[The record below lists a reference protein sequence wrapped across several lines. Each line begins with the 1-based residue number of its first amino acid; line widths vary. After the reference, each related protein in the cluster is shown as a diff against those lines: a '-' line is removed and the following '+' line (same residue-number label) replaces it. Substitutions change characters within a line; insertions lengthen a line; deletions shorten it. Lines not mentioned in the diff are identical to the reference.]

1 MASHIKRIGNKYYD
15 TGTSN
20 KSFLQVAKDLKQLGI
35 HNYYFMLEIVDYTLV
50 GVDPYSENLTRD
62 QISRIMMECTRNPW
76 YYLREVCRIPD
87 QGGVGVPFK
96 ANRGNIAQTWLTL
109 HGIDSWLCLPRQ
121 QGKTISFLCLLS
133 WAYSFGTNNST
144 FIFVNKDSSN
154 AKENLQRLKDIIDCL
169 PEYLRF
175 DQIMEEDDQS
185 GKVRITKAT
194 RNATSMK
201 HPITK
206 NRIII
211 KPKATSYES
220 ALSLARGLT
229 SPILHFDEPEFT
241 PYIKTIIENSVSTFE
256 TASRNAKKNGAIYCR
271 AFSCTPG
278 DLDTSMGQEAQ
289 EILSHT
295 TKWTEHMY
303 DMRYDPTNDENNELL
318 QYVKNNGG
326 NGIVYVEYSYKQLG
340 LTDEW
345 LRNMYNKIQNPVVV
359 KREILLQRIRGSS
372 DSPFDQE
379 DIEYLASMVQPVI
392 DEMYICEHFRFDI
405 YKKLERLTPYL
416 VSIDCS
422 TGTNGDSNAITI
434 INPYTVR
441 PDAEFKCPYIGE
453 TLFEKLIMELVMD
466 HIPRAV
472 IIIERNSVGDG
483 IIDHLLNSP
492 IRQNLYF
499 DKNKDL
505 VEENLADAS
514 NVVSML
520 KRQGDQKK
528 YYGVY
533 TNNQTREDMMAILFR
548 RMAEFK
554 DDFVTKNITDDIAH
568 LVRFKSGKIAAAEGQ
583 HDDSIMSYLIG
594 MYVWY
599 HGNNLPAFNVI
610 KGAKEIEN
618 QNQGLKRSVEDIE
631 NSGIL
636 PDETIQAMKRQEKVR
651 KENDYAE
658 IMRQALIKSQRES
671 LELHRKGL
679 VENATLDKSQDVQL
693 EEIYDD
699 HSIDMSFFD
708 EMNGMGVGQD
718 QPSSNSLSAFDFLNG
733 F

>member
-1 MASHIKRIGNKYYD
+1 MANRIKRIGNKFYD
-15 TGTSN
+15 VGTAN
-20 KSFLQVAKDLKQLGI
+20 KSFLQVAKDLKSLGI
-35 HNYYFMLEIVDYTLV
+35 HNYYFMLEIYDYSLV
-50 GVDPYSENLTRD
+50 SIDPCAKNLTRD
-62 QISRIMMECTRNPW
+62 QISRIMTECTRNPW

-87 QGGVGVPFK
+87 QGGVGIPFK

-144 FIFVNKDSSN
+144 FIFINKDSNN

-175 DQIMEEDDQS
+175 DQILEEDEN
-185 GKVRITKAT
+185 GKVKLVKAA

-229 SPILHFDEPEFT
+229 SNVLHFDEPEFT

-256 TASRNAKKNGAIYCR
+256 TAARNAKKNGAMYCR

-289 EILSHT
+289 EVLSHT
-295 TKWTEHMY
+295 TKWSEHMY
-303 DMRYDPTNDENNELL
+303 DMRYDSANDDNNELL

-326 NGIVYVEYSYKQLG
+326 NGIVYIEYSYKQLG

-345 LRNMYNKIQNPVVV
+345 LRNMYNKIQNPIVV

-379 DIEYLASMVQPVI
+379 DIEYLASMIQPVI
-392 DEMYICEHFRFDI
+392 DEMYILEHFRFDI

-453 TLFEKLIMELVMD
+453 TQFEKLIMELIMD
-466 HIPRAV
+466 HIPRACV
-472 IIIERNSVGDG
+472 IIERNSVGDG

-492 IRQNLYF
+492 IRSNLYF

-514 NVVSML
+514 NNVSML
-520 KRQGDQKK
+520 KRQGEQKK

-533 TNNQTREDMMAILFR
+533 TNNQSREDMFAILFR

-568 LVRFKSGKIAAAEGQ
+568 LVRFKSGKIAAAEGA

-599 HGNNLPAFNVI
+599 HGNNLTAFGIV
-610 KGAKEIEN
+610 KGSREIEN
-618 QNQGLKRSVEDIE
+618 QNQGLKRTVEDIE
-631 NSGIL
+631 NMDIL
-636 PDETIQAMKRQEKVR
+636 PADTIATMKKQEQVR
-651 KENDYAE
+651 KENDYE
-658 IMRQALIKSQRES
+658 KIMREALIKAQRQS
-671 LELHRKGL
+671 LELHKKGL
-679 VENATLDKSQDVQL
+679 VENPTLDKSQEVQL
-693 EEIYDD
+693 EEIYGNNN
-699 HSIDMSFFD
+699 IDMSFFD
-708 EMNGMGVGQD
+708 EMNGMSND
-718 QPSSNSLSAFDFLNG
+718 QESSSNLSTFDFLNG

>member
-1 MASHIKRIGNKYYD
+1 MANRIKRVGNKFYD
-15 TGTSN
+15 VGTAN
-20 KSFLQVAKDLKQLGI
+20 KSFLQVAKDLKSLGI
-35 HNYYFMLEIVDYTLV
+35 HNYYFMLEIYDYSLV
-50 GVDPYSENLTRD
+50 NIDPCAKNLTRD
-62 QISRIMMECTRNPW
+62 QISRIMTECTRNPW

-87 QGGVGVPFK
+87 QGGVGIPFK

-144 FIFVNKDSSN
+144 FIFINKDSNN

-175 DQIMEEDDQS
+175 DQILEEDEN
-185 GKVRITKAT
+185 GKVKLVKAA

-229 SPILHFDEPEFT
+229 SNVLHFDEPEFT

-256 TASRNAKKNGAIYCR
+256 TAARNAKKNGAMYCR

-289 EILSHT
+289 EVLSHT
-295 TKWTEHMY
+295 TKWSEHMY
-303 DMRYDPTNDENNELL
+303 DMRYDSANDDNNELL

-326 NGIVYVEYSYKQLG
+326 NGIVYIEYSYKQLG

-345 LRNMYNKIQNPVVV
+345 LRNMYNKIQNPIVV

-379 DIEYLASMVQPVI
+379 DIEYLASMIQPVI
-392 DEMYICEHFRFDI
+392 DEMYILEHFRFDI

-453 TLFEKLIMELVMD
+453 TQFEKLIMELIMD
-466 HIPRAV
+466 HIPRACV
-472 IIIERNSVGDG
+472 IIERNSVGDG

-492 IRQNLYF
+492 IRSNLYF

-514 NVVSML
+514 NNVSML
-520 KRQGDQKK
+520 KRQGEQKK

-533 TNNQTREDMMAILFR
+533 TNNQSREDMFAILFR

-599 HGNNLPAFNVI
+599 HGNNLAAFSII
-610 KGAKEIEN
+610 KGSREIEN
-618 QNQGLKRSVEDIE
+618 QNQGLKRTVEDIE
-631 NSGIL
+631 NMDIL
-636 PDETIQAMKRQEKVR
+636 PADTIATMKKQEQVR
-651 KENDYAE
+651 KENDYE
-658 IMRQALIKSQRES
+658 KIMREALIKAQRQS
-671 LELHRKGL
+671 LELHKKGL
-679 VENATLDKSQDVQL
+679 VENPTLDKSQEVQL
-693 EEIYDD
+693 EEIYGNNN
-699 HSIDMSFFD
+699 IDMSFFD
-708 EMNGMGVGQD
+708 EMNGMSND
-718 QPSSNSLSAFDFLNG
+718 QESSSNLSTFDFLNG

>member
-1 MASHIKRIGNKYYD
+1 MGNRIKRIGNKYYD

-20 KSFLQVAKDLKQLGI
+20 KSFLQVAKDLKSLGI
-35 HNYYFMLEIVDYTLV
+35 HNYYFMLEIYDYSLV
-50 GVDPYSENLTRD
+50 NIDPYAENLTRD
-62 QISRIMMECTRNPW
+62 QISRIMTECTRNPW
-76 YYLREVCRIPD
+76 YYLREICRIPD
-87 QGGVGVPFK
+87 QGGVGIPFK

-121 QGKTISFLCLLS
+121 QGKTISFLCLLA

-144 FIFVNKDSSN
+144 FIFVNKDSGN

-169 PEYLRF
+169 PEFLRF
-175 DQIMEEDDQS
+175 DQIMEEDEN
-185 GKVRITKAT
+185 GKVKLVKAA

-256 TASRNAKKNGAIYCR
+256 TASRNAKKNGAMYCR

-289 EILSHT
+289 EVLSHT
-295 TKWTEHMY
+295 TKWSEHMY
-303 DMRYDPTNDENNELL
+303 DMRYDSLNDDKNELL

-326 NGIVYVEYSYKQLG
+326 NGIVYIEYSYKQLG

-345 LRNMYNKIQNPVVV
+345 LRNMYNKIQNPIVV

-379 DIEYLASMVQPVI
+379 DIEYMASMVQPII
-392 DEMYICEHFRFDI
+392 DELYLCDHFRFDI

-422 TGTNGDSNAITI
+422 TGTNGDSNAITV

-453 TLFEKLIMELVMD
+453 TQFEKLIIELVQQ
-466 HIPRAV
+466 HLPRAC

-492 IRQNLYF
+492 IRSNLYF

-505 VEENLADAS
+505 VEANLADQS

-528 YYGVY
+528 FYGVY
-533 TNNQTREDMMAILFR
+533 TDNKSREDMMAILFR
-548 RMAEFK
+548 RVAEFK
-554 DDFVTKNITDDIAH
+554 DDFVTKNITNDIAH
-568 LVRFKSGKIAAAEGQ
+568 LVRFKSGKVAAQIGF

-599 HGNNLPAFNVI
+599 HGNNLSMWGIV

-618 QNQGLKRSVEDIE
+618 QNQGLHRSVEDIE
-631 NSGIL
+631 NMDIL
-636 PDETIQAMKRQEKVR
+636 PADTIAAMKKQEKVR
-651 KENDYAE
+651 KENDYE
-658 IMRQALIKSQRES
+658 KIMREALIKAQRES
-671 LELHRKGL
+671 LELHKKGL
-679 VENATLDKSQDVQL
+679 VENETLDRSQEVQL
-693 EEIYDD
+693 EEIYGNN
-699 HSIDMSFFD
+699 SIDMSFFD
-708 EMNGMGVGQD
+708 EMNGMGSD
-718 QPSSNSLSAFDFLNG
+718 NDSSSNLSNFDFLNG

>member
-1 MASHIKRIGNKYYD
+1 MGNRIKRIGNKYYD

-20 KSFLQVAKDLKQLGI
+20 KSFLQVAKDLKSLGI
-35 HNYYFMLEIVDYTLV
+35 HNYYFMLEIYDYSLV
-50 GVDPYSENLTRD
+50 NIDPYAENLTRD
-62 QISRIMMECTRNPW
+62 QISRIMTECTRNPW
-76 YYLREVCRIPD
+76 YYLREICRIPD
-87 QGGVGVPFK
+87 QGGVGIPFK

-121 QGKTISFLCLLS
+121 QGKTISFLCLLA

-144 FIFVNKDSSN
+144 FIFVNKDSGN

-169 PEYLRF
+169 PEFLRF
-175 DQIMEEDDQS
+175 DQIMEEDEN
-185 GKVRITKAT
+185 GKVKLVKAA

-256 TASRNAKKNGAIYCR
+256 TASRNAKKNGAMYCR

-289 EILSHT
+289 EVLSHT
-295 TKWTEHMY
+295 TKWSEHMY
-303 DMRYDPTNDENNELL
+303 DMRYDSLNDDKNELL

-326 NGIVYVEYSYKQLG
+326 NGIVYIEYSYKQLG

-379 DIEYLASMVQPVI
+379 DIEYMASMVQPII
-392 DEMYICEHFRFDI
+392 DELYLCDHFRFDI

-422 TGTNGDSNAITI
+422 TGTNGDSNAITV

-453 TLFEKLIMELVMD
+453 TQFEKLIIELVQK
-466 HIPRAV
+466 HLPRAC

-492 IRQNLYF
+492 IRSNLYF

-505 VEENLADAS
+505 VEANLADQS

-528 YYGVY
+528 FYGVY
-533 TNNQTREDMMAILFR
+533 TDNKSREDMMAILFR
-548 RMAEFK
+548 RVAEFK

-568 LVRFKSGKIAAAEGQ
+568 LVRFKSGKVAAQIGF

-599 HGNNLPAFNVI
+599 HGNNLSMWGIV

-618 QNQGLKRSVEDIE
+618 QNQGLHRSVEDIE
-631 NSGIL
+631 NMDIL
-636 PDETIQAMKRQEKVR
+636 PADTIAAMKKQEKVR
-651 KENDYAE
+651 KENDYE
-658 IMRQALIKSQRES
+658 KIMREALIKAQRES
-671 LELHRKGL
+671 LELHKKGL
-679 VENATLDKSQDVQL
+679 VENETLDKSQDVQL
-693 EEIYDD
+693 EEIYGDN
-699 HSIDMSFFD
+699 SIDMSFFD
-708 EMNGMGVGQD
+708 EMNGMGSDNGS
-718 QPSSNSLSAFDFLNG
+718 SSNLSNFDFLNG

>member
-1 MASHIKRIGNKYYD
+1 MANRIKRVGNKFYD
-15 TGTSN
+15 VGTAN
-20 KSFLQVAKDLKQLGI
+20 KSFLQVAKDLKSLGI
-35 HNYYFMLEIVDYTLV
+35 HNYYFMLEIYDYSLV
-50 GVDPYSENLTRD
+50 NIDPHAKNLTRD
-62 QISRIMMECTRNPW
+62 QISRIITECTRNPW

-87 QGGVGVPFK
+87 QGGVGIPFK

-144 FIFVNKDSSN
+144 FIFINKDSGN

-175 DQIMEEDDQS
+175 DQILEEDEN
-185 GKVRITKAT
+185 GKVKLVKAA

-229 SPILHFDEPEFT
+229 SNVLHFDEPEFT
-241 PYIKTIIENSVSTFE
+241 PYIKPIIENSVSTFE
-256 TASRNAKKNGAIYCR
+256 TAARNAKKNGAMYCR

-289 EILSHT
+289 EVLSHT
-295 TKWTEHMY
+295 TKWSEHMY
-303 DMRYDPTNDENNELL
+303 DMRYDSANDDNNELL

-326 NGIVYVEYSYKQLG
+326 NGIVYIEYSYKQLG

-345 LRNMYNKIQNPVVV
+345 LRNMYNKIQNPIVV

-379 DIEYLASMVQPVI
+379 DIEYLASMIQPVI
-392 DEMYICEHFRFDI
+392 DEMYILEHFRFDI

-453 TLFEKLIMELVMD
+453 TQFEKLIMELIMD
-466 HIPRAV
+466 HIPRACV
-472 IIIERNSVGDG
+472 IIERNSVGDG

-492 IRQNLYF
+492 IRSNLYF

-514 NVVSML
+514 NNVSML
-520 KRQGDQKK
+520 KRQGEQKK

-533 TNNQTREDMMAILFR
+533 TNNQSREDMFAILFR

-568 LVRFKSGKIAAAEGQ
+568 LVRFKSGKIAAAEGA

-599 HGNNLPAFNVI
+599 HGNNLTAFGIV
-610 KGAKEIEN
+610 KGSREIEN
-618 QNQGLKRSVEDIE
+618 QNQGLKRTVEDIE
-631 NSGIL
+631 NMDIL
-636 PDETIQAMKRQEKVR
+636 PADTIATMKKQEQVR
-651 KENDYAE
+651 KENDYE
-658 IMRQALIKSQRES
+658 KIMREALIKAQRQS
-671 LELHRKGL
+671 LELHKKGL
-679 VENATLDKSQDVQL
+679 VENPTLDKSQEVQL
-693 EEIYDD
+693 EEIYGNNN
-699 HSIDMSFFD
+699 IDMSFFD
-708 EMNGMGVGQD
+708 EMNGMSND
-718 QPSSNSLSAFDFLNG
+718 QESSSNLSSFDFLNG

>member
-1 MASHIKRIGNKYYD
+1 MANRIKRIGNKFYD
-15 TGTSN
+15 VGTAN
-20 KSFLQVAKDLKQLGI
+20 KSFLQVAKDLKSLGI
-35 HNYYFMLEIVDYTLV
+35 HNYYFMLEIYDYSLV
-50 GVDPYSENLTRD
+50 SIDPCAKNLTRD
-62 QISRIMMECTRNPW
+62 QISRIMTECTRNPW

-87 QGGVGVPFK
+87 QGGVGIPFK

-144 FIFVNKDSSN
+144 FIFINKDSNN

-175 DQIMEEDDQS
+175 DQILEEDEN
-185 GKVRITKAT
+185 GKVKLVKAA

-229 SPILHFDEPEFT
+229 SNVLHFDEPEFT

-256 TASRNAKKNGAIYCR
+256 TAARNAKKNGAMYCR

-289 EILSHT
+289 EVLSHT
-295 TKWTEHMY
+295 TKWSEHMY
-303 DMRYDPTNDENNELL
+303 DMRYDSANDDNNELL

-326 NGIVYVEYSYKQLG
+326 NGIVYIEYSYKQLG

-345 LRNMYNKIQNPVVV
+345 LRNMYNKIQNPIVV

-379 DIEYLASMVQPVI
+379 DIEYLASMIQPVI
-392 DEMYICEHFRFDI
+392 DEMYILEHFRFDI

-453 TLFEKLIMELVMD
+453 TQFEKLIMELIMD
-466 HIPRAV
+466 HIPRACV
-472 IIIERNSVGDG
+472 IIERNSVGDG

-492 IRQNLYF
+492 IRSNLYF

-514 NVVSML
+514 NNVSML
-520 KRQGDQKK
+520 KRQGEQKK

-533 TNNQTREDMMAILFR
+533 TNNQSREDMFAILFR

-568 LVRFKSGKIAAAEGQ
+568 LVRFKSGKIAAAEGA

-599 HGNNLPAFNVI
+599 HGNNLTAFGIV
-610 KGAKEIEN
+610 KGSREIEN
-618 QNQGLKRSVEDIE
+618 QNQGLKRTVEDIE
-631 NSGIL
+631 NMDIL
-636 PDETIQAMKRQEKVR
+636 PADTIATMKKQEQVR
-651 KENDYAE
+651 KENDYE
-658 IMRQALIKSQRES
+658 KIMREALIKAQRQS
-671 LELHRKGL
+671 LELHKKGL
-679 VENATLDKSQDVQL
+679 VENPTLDKSQEVQL
-693 EEIYDD
+693 EEIYGNNN
-699 HSIDMSFFD
+699 IDMSFFD
-708 EMNGMGVGQD
+708 EMNGMSND
-718 QPSSNSLSAFDFLNG
+718 QESSSNLSSFDFLNG